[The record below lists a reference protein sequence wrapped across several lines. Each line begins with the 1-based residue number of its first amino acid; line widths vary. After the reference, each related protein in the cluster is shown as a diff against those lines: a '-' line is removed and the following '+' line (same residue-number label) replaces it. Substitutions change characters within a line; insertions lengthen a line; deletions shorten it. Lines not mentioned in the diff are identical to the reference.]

1 MSTPSTLPWE
11 LISRDAEFVAT
22 TRAKAR
28 LVTALM
34 VIAALYY
41 FALPLGASLLKPL
54 FQQSLVGE
62 LNVGLVFALS
72 QYPVG
77 ALLAL
82 AYLRGARTFDAR
94 LQAVRQRY
102 LPEVTP

>member
-1 MSTPSTLPWE
+1 MSIPSAIPWE
-11 LISRDAEFVAT
+11 LISRDTEFVAT

-28 LVTALM
+28 LVTALL

-54 FQQSLVGE
+54 FQHSLVGE

-77 ALLAL
+77 GLLAL
-82 AYLRGARTFDAR
+82 AYLRGTRTLDAR

-102 LPEVTP
+102 LPEVAP

>member
-1 MSTPSTLPWE
+1 MSTPSAIPWE
-11 LISRDAEFVAT
+11 LISCDPEFVAT

-28 LVTALM
+28 LVTALLA
-34 VIAALYY
+34 ISALYY

-54 FQQSLVGE
+54 FQQPLVGE
-62 LNVGLVFALS
+62 LNVGLVFACS

-82 AYLRGARTFDAR
+82 AYLRGTRTLDAR
-94 LQAVRQRY
+94 LQAVRLRY
-102 LPEVTP
+102 LQEVTP

>member
-1 MSTPSTLPWE
+1 MSIPSAIPWE
-11 LISRDAEFVAT
+11 LISRDTEFVAT

-34 VIAALYY
+34 VVAALYY

-54 FQQSLVGE
+54 FQQSLVGQ

-82 AYLRGARTFDAR
+82 AYLRGTRTLDAR

-102 LPEVTP
+102 LAEVKP